1 MTWTMEWINQ
11 QVELYQN
18 QERAHYEAY
27 AELLKSLLRRACEMH
42 APMAQV
48 QSRAKMPASF
58 AEKCIRKYPQ
68 YEEPVFELTDLCG
81 ARVITHSQ
89 IEADKVCHFIRSQFT
104 IDEANSEDTKE
115 RLQTSEFGY
124 RSVHFVV
131 QVPQDIIN
139 SLSLSREEE
148 IWLKKADETAPGI
161 AGRRH

>member
-11 QVELYQN
+11 QVELYQK

-27 AELLKSLLRRACEMH
+27 AELLKSLLKRACEMH

-89 IEADKVCHFIRSQFT
+89 IEADMICHFIRSQFT
-104 IDEANSEDTKE
+104 IDEDGKVIKVKTVRSVNNDCDKEAE
-115 RLQTSEFGY
+115 RLIKTMPNWVPGKQRGKPV
-124 RSVHFVV
+124 RV
-131 QVPQDIIN
+131 QFTMGIN
-139 SLSLSREEE
+139 FTLE
-148 IWLKKADETAPGI
+148 
-161 AGRRH
+161 